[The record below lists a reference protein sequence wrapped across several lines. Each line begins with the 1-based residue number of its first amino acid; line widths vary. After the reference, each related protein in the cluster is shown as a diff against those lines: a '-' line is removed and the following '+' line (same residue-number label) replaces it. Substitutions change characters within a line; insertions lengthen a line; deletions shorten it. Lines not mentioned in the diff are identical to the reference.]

1 LRKPSFSATSAVV
14 KDRTSVVTS
23 YCRDGA
29 NASNLDQ
36 GGNVNGCALFLA
48 FELQFA
54 GSSRQAKGKDVLV
67 IDDTAQSVLK
77 GVPSTDLKGLVRV
90 ARHFSRNFQCN
101 KFGVIERLFLSDD
114 IEVVEVILALIVC
127 HTIVKHL
134 KNDVYDY
141 ELCVRT
147 TFRAAHLSDVAPSQS
162 IFIQTS

>member
-29 NASNLDQ
+29 NAS
-36 GGNVNGCALFLA
+36 
-48 FELQFA
+48 
-54 GSSRQAKGKDVLV
+54 